1 MRSSKQLGMRGF
13 SLVEIAIALVVIS
26 LLAGSLMKAFQLQLA
41 FGRSTLARE
50 QLREAREA
58 LLNYAVVNQR
68 LPCPASDSSGI
79 AQTSCSST
87 PKGWLPWQELGLP
100 ARDAWGQTLRY
111 AVSTAMSTS
120 GFGLG
125 STGSLQLYQ
134 GSNRMNND
142 EAVAFVVWSIGS
154 DGHDAS
160 SGSNAVVTVESP
172 SSDDLVEWVSR
183 YLLFGKM
190 LAAGRSLSFGAGP

>member
-1 MRSSKQLGMRGF
+1 MHSGKQLGMRGF

-68 LPCPASDSSGI
+68 LPCPASDTSGI
-79 AQTSCSST
+79 AQTSCNSA
-87 PKGWLPWQELGLP
+87 PKGWLPWQDLGLP

-111 AVSTAMSTS
+111 AVSTTMTTS
-120 GFGLG
+120 GFGLA
-125 STGSLQLYQ
+125 SAGSLQLYQ
-134 GSNRMNND
+134 GSSQMGNSN
-142 EAVAFVVWSIGS
+142 AVAFVVWSIGR
-154 DGHDAS
+154 DGYDAS
-160 SGSNAVVTVESP
+160 SGNNALVTVESP

-190 LAAGRSLSFGAGP
+190 LAAGRSLSFGSGP